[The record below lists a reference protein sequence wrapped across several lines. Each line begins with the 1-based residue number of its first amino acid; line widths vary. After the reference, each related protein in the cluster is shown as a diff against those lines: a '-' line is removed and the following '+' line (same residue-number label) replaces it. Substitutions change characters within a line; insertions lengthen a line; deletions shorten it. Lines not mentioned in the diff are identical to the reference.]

1 MLSLHVRVPLRR
13 ILDPAGRFLHRHG
26 VSPDAI
32 TVLGTA
38 GCVTGALVY
47 FPHGAFFGGS
57 FFITC
62 FIFSDMLDGAV
73 ARARGGG
80 GRWGAFLD
88 STLDRVG
95 DAAIFAG
102 LGIYYVREANVVLAS
117 LVLFCLI
124 TGSLISYVKARAEG
138 LGMTCNVG
146 FAERPERLLMVLVT
160 TGLSGIFNEPWI
172 HIAGLWALAAASTF
186 TIGQRLVE
194 VRRQSRLVEATATD
208 DSPVSGLPTAVEPP
222 R

>member
-32 TVLGTA
+32 TLLGTA
-38 GCVTGALVY
+38 GCVTGALAY
-47 FPHGAFFGGS
+47 YPHGAFFGGS

-102 LGIYYVREANVVLAS
+102 LTIYYVRHQAVGMAS

-124 TGSLISYVKARAEG
+124 SGSLVSYIKARAEG
-138 LGMTCNVG
+138 LGMRCEVG
-146 FAERPERLLMVLVT
+146 FAERPERLLIVLIA
-160 TGLSGIFNEPWI
+160 TGLSGIFEQSWI
-172 HIAGLWALAAASTF
+172 RDAGLWALAIASAV
-186 TIGQRLVE
+186 TIGQRLAE
-194 VRRQSRLVEATATD
+194 VRRQSTVPAA
-208 DSPVSGLPTAVEPP
+208 AQPP
-222 R
+222 L

>member
-1 MLSLHVRVPLRR
+1 MLSLHIRIPLRR
-13 ILDPAGRFLHRHG
+13 IMDPAGEFLHRIG

-32 TVLGTA
+32 TLLGTA
-38 GCVTGALVY
+38 GVVTGALVY
-47 FPHGAFFGGS
+47 YPHGAFFGGS
-57 FFITC
+57 LFITA

-95 DAAIFAG
+95 DSAIFAG
-102 LGIYYVREANVVLAS
+102 LAIFYVRHADVLLAS

-124 TGSLISYVKARAEG
+124 SGSLISYIKARAEG

-146 FAERPERLLMVLVT
+146 FAERPERLLIVLVS
-160 TGLSGIFNEPWI
+160 TGFAGIFKRPVI
-172 HIAGLWALAAASTF
+172 HQAGLWVLAAASLY

-194 VRRQSRLVEATATD
+194 VRRQSQQVVGEQL
-208 DSPVSGLPTAVEPP
+208 
-222 R
+222 

>member
-1 MLSLHVRVPLRR
+1 MLSLHIRIPLRR
-13 ILDPAGRFLHRHG
+13 ILDPAGEFLHRHG

-32 TVLGTA
+32 TLLGTA
-38 GCVTGALVY
+38 GVVTGSLVY
-47 FPHGAFFGGS
+47 YPHGAFCAGS
-57 FFITC
+57 FFITA

-95 DAAIFAG
+95 DSAIFAG
-102 LGIYYVREANVVLAS
+102 LAIYYVRHAEVLLAS

-124 TGSLISYVKARAEG
+124 SGSLISYIKARAEG

-146 FAERPERLLMVLVT
+146 FAERPERLLIVLVS
-160 TGLSGIFNEPWI
+160 TG
-172 HIAGLWALAAASTF
+172 IAGVFNRPIIHQIGLWVLAAASLY

-194 VRRQSRLVEATATD
+194 VRRQSQQVVGEQI
-208 DSPVSGLPTAVEPP
+208 
-222 R
+222 